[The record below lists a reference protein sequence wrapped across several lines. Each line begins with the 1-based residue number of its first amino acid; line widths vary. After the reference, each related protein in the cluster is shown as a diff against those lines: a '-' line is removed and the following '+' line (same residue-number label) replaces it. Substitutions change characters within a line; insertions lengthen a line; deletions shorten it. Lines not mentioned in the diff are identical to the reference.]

1 MKVYTGL
8 DLHSSNCYLGIID
21 STGKK
26 VFKQKLPNDRE
37 RILESLRPYQDD
49 IVGIVVEST
58 YNWYWLVDLL
68 METGY
73 RVHLANPAAIKKY
86 SGLKFADD
94 QHDAFWLAEM
104 LRLGILPE
112 GYIYPKADRPIR
124 DLLRKRMHLVK
135 LRTSLIV
142 SLQNILSRNN
152 GYRLKTADVK
162 ALCENR
168 IAPLLAQNEDLALT
182 GMVSKES
189 IDHLTRQIKKIEA
202 VIEDRLELKPSY
214 AKLQSVFGVGK
225 ILALTIMLETGPISR
240 FAKVG
245 NYASYCRKV
254 SSKWISNERIK
265 GKGNTKS
272 GNKYL
277 AWAYSEAA
285 EHARRSYK
293 EARAYYARKMQKTN
307 FMAAH
312 NALAHKL
319 VRAAYYVMRDQ
330 VDFAPEKIFG

>member
-1 MKVYTGL
+1 MKLYTGL

-21 STGKK
+21 DTGKK
-26 VFKQKLPNDRE
+26 IFKQKLPNERE
-37 RILESLRPYQDD
+37 RILEALKPYQAD
-49 IVGIVVEST
+49 IAGIVVEST

-68 METGY
+68 TEAGHQ
-73 RVHLANPAAIKKY
+73 VHLANPAAIKKY

-112 GYIYPKADRPIR
+112 GYIYPREERPIR
-124 DLLRKRMHLVK
+124 DLLRKRMHLVR

-152 GYRLKTADVK
+152 GSRLRTTDVK
-162 ALCENR
+162 ALCEDR
-168 IAPLLAQNEDLALT
+168 VTPLLTQNEDLALA

-214 AKLQSVFGVGK
+214 AKLLSVFGVGK

-254 SSKWISNERIK
+254 SSKWISNDKVK
-265 GKGNTKS
+265 GKGNKKS

-285 EHARRSYK
+285 EHARRSCK
-293 EARAYYARKMQKTN
+293 EARAYYTRKMRKTN

-312 NALAHKL
+312 NALVHKL
-319 VRAAYYVMRDQ
+319 ARAAYYVMRDQ
-330 VDFAPEKIFG
+330 VNFVPEKIFG

>member
-1 MKVYTGL
+1 MKSYTGL

-21 STGKK
+21 ETGKK
-26 VFKQKLPNDRE
+26 IFKQKLPNERE
-37 RILESLRPYQDD
+37 RILEALYPYKDD
-49 IVGIVVEST
+49 VTGIVVEST

-68 METGY
+68 MEAGY
-73 RVHLANPAAIKKY
+73 RVHLANPAEIKKY

-112 GYIYPKADRPIR
+112 GYIYPKEDRPIR
-124 DLLRKRMHLVK
+124 DLLRKRMHLVR

-142 SLQNILSRNN
+142 SLQNILCRNN

-162 ALCENR
+162 ALCEDR
-168 IAPLLAQNEDLALT
+168 VAPLLTGNEDLALA

-202 VIEDRLELKPSY
+202 VIENRLELKPSY
-214 AKLQSVFGVGK
+214 AKLQSIFGVGK
-225 ILALTIMLETGPISR
+225 ILALTIMLETGPVSR

-254 SSKWISNERIK
+254 SSKWLSNDKVK
-265 GKGNTKS
+265 GKGNKKS

-293 EARAYYARKMQKTN
+293 QARAYYNRKMQKTN

-319 VRAAYYVMRDQ
+319 ARAAYYVMRDQ
-330 VDFAPEKIFG
+330 VNFVPEKIFG